1 MPSGLLSRRLPVSA
15 FPEFSVHGTVVHHI
29 HILCFTDKYFHKLYF
44 TLDGH
49 LGYFLVLGVEDN
61 AVVMFSI
68 WPFCAY
74 IGGFIFRNRTTDSG
88 AIHFFFFLVT
98 VLLRCN
104 LLTIHGDMHFCLIL
118 NSPMLV
124 FVFK

>member
-74 IGGFIFRNRTTDSG
+74 IGGFIFSNRTTDSG
-88 AIHFFFFLVT
+88 AMHFFFFG
-98 VLLRCN
+98 N
-104 LLTIHGDMHFCLIL
+104 GFIEM
-118 NSPMLV
+118 
-124 FVFK
+124 